1 MFRLF
6 TPMFL
11 FACEQVDEKP
21 TEQFEDSRVLEVCD
35 LQAEDDFSIDGISI
49 EGDTLIVDVSY
60 SEGAL
65 TMSGKSVGMEQ
76 HKDISPPEVSLHIGH
91 NSNGDTCEGFERKV
105 LNPYLFIASTQS
117 RRGILDC
124 LCGFPIPE
132 LCLLKT
138 RYLCFCSSLLLLL
151 CDMIRDFFMEANDV
165 CCVSVGLCGW
175 RKRS

>member
-60 SEGAL
+60 SGGCADHEWQICWDG
-65 TMSGKSVGMEQ
+65 TTQ
-76 HKDISPPEVSLHIGH
+76 DISPPEVSLHIGH
-91 NSNGDTCEGFERKV
+91 NSNGDTCEGIRTESLEFD
-105 LNPYLFIASTQS
+105 I
-117 RRGILDC
+117 
-124 LCGFPIPE
+124 
-132 LCLLKT
+132 
-138 RYLCFCSSLLLLL
+138 SSLQVPNPGVESLT
-151 CDMIRDFFMEANDV
+151 V
-165 CCVSVGLCGW
+165 YVGSQSL
-175 RKRS
+175 SYVY